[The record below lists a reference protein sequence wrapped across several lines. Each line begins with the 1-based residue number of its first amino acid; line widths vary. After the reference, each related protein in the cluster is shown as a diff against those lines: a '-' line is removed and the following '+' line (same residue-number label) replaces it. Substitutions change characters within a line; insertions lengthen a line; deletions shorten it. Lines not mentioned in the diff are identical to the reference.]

1 MSQMSWVTI
10 WLLIIIMLKLVIKD
24 KMKNFL
30 NPTNI
35 IHINLCEAFLFLM
48 LRHIFSYFLFYY
60 IGEYVACHFDDHW
73 FLLAAGDSLSDFT
86 STKLSIK
93 PLNQHNGIT
102 ITSRCVHMI
111 RQLILILLWILLNRF
126 IIYIDPLKIIQA
138 TYISHTDSSITGIRH
153 VLDAF
158 LSKFI

>member
-24 KMKNFL
+24 KMKNFI
-30 NPTNI
+30 NSTNWFDNWNWILATI
-35 IHINLCEAFLFLM
+35 IDVNLWEAFLFLI
-48 LRHIFSYFLFYY
+48 LRHIFSYFSFYY
-60 IGEYVACHFDDHW
+60 IREYVACHFDDHW

-126 IIYIDPLKIIQA
+126 II
-138 TYISHTDSSITGIRH
+138 
-153 VLDAF
+153 
-158 LSKFI
+158 